1 MIMYCLDVVGPI
13 SYGRTTQRHIADPHA
28 MGDAKFLSFAQGSL
42 VQVFAKEVMGDKE
55 YWEAEVG
62 GACCALRGGVM
73 VDMRH
78 SLGLQVSGRRGLVP
92 RDSISEQ
99 HIVCQAPQF
108 TLEDPQELAPPPR
121 ETLDTFQTQDSD
133 QPRGED
139 TQDGSPVEHGDQ
151 RGHEDVWDRSST
163 WDGDQG
169 THGYGRDRSV
179 QENAQDSDRSVQE
192 NAQDS
197 DRSVQENAQDSVAT
211 SEGRTE

>member
-1 MIMYCLDVVGPI
+1 MIMYCLDVAGPI

-62 GACCALRGGVM
+62 GACGALRGGVM

-92 RDSISEQ
+92 RDSIAEQ

-108 TLEDPQELAPPPR
+108 TLEDPQELAPPPG

-133 QPRGED
+133 QDGLPIED
-139 TQDGSPVEHGDQ
+139 GDQ
-151 RGHEDVWDRSST
+151 RGHEDVWDGSST

-169 THGYGRDRSV
+169 THGYGRDHPPA
-179 QENAQDSDRSVQE
+179 QE
-192 NAQDS
+192 S